1 MKKLI
6 VLAAVAFSLAA
17 CNNADN
23 NQAEHMNHD
32 ATNTEVA
39 NQEIDP
45 VCNMVKTDAWTLSS
59 VVENDTIHFCSPV
72 CKETFDKNPAAFLK
86 K

>member
-1 MKKLI
+1 MKKLF
-6 VLAAVAFSLAA
+6 VLAFVALGFAA
-17 CNNADN
+17 CNNASET
-23 NQAEHMNHD
+23 EHKVEEVP
-32 ATNTEVA
+32 TEIAA

-72 CKETFDKNPAAFLK
+72 CKEVFDKNPSEYLK

>member
-1 MKKLI
+1 MKKLF
-6 VLAAVAFSLAA
+6 VLAFVALGFAA
-17 CNNADN
+17 CNNA
-23 NQAEHMNHD
+23 
-32 ATNTEVA
+32 TNTEHHVEATPAEVAA

-72 CKETFDKNPAAFLK
+72 CKEVFDKNPAEYIK